1 MIYPSCM
8 LRWLYRI
15 KFKFSLY
22 GNHNMKYYI
31 DYMYQN
37 FEIKISTNLLPK

>member
-15 KFKFSLY
+15 KFKFPLY
-22 GNHNMKYYI
+22 GNQNMKNYI
-31 DYMYQN
+31 DYMNLNN
-37 FEIKISTNLLPK
+37 FEHILRNSDFY